1 LGKDLYG
8 DAAKLHLAGQS
19 WHKIVATNKQ
29 YVQLPRDDKPKLWA
43 WFARRMYKLENDS
56 SKDGEEAALAD
67 EFWTTGIIGVTEG
80 PESSSSTATVSSA
93 SVRDNCQPSCKA

>member
-1 LGKDLYG
+1 MSLGKDLYG

-29 YVQLPRDDKPKLWA
+29 YVQLLATKPNWSFVC
-43 WFARRMYKLENDS
+43 WRMYKLENDS

-80 PESSSSTATVSSA
+80 PKASSTATVSSA

>member
-29 YVQLPRDDKPKLWA
+29 YVQLLDDSPNRGQLP
-43 WFARRMYKLENDS
+43 RMYKLENDS

-80 PESSSSTATVSSA
+80 PESQQYSHSQLGLSTYGHNP
-93 SVRDNCQPSCKA
+93 RKA